1 MKSNF
6 NVEINFTRVYKENI
20 NAHPAIREAKCVAE
34 MFPAALSPIENDDL
48 FAGRFI
54 CSPGVDKIRGDWNPN
69 TEHITGIGF
78 LGLAAG
84 AGPSAGYYCHNEII
98 DHKIDALKP
107 SEDLITEL
115 AEIKKFWKTETIHYK
130 TRSAYSAEMEEALP
144 FDNWSDGKIAA
155 NPAHP
160 LYRMAGP
167 HWDWDK
173 LMLNGIPGL
182 KKLVSEYREKSEDK
196 KLFDG
201 ILMSL
206 DNICDVCKFYA
217 KQAEELAKLTEDKN
231 RKKELLSMKEVLLF
245 ITENKPETLRQA
257 MQLMMI
263 YAVVSGAYAFG
274 RMDEYFGDLY
284 VADLENKNLTEE
296 SALKLTQSVW
306 QIINDNGAPFDNR
319 IIIGGKGRRNEEN
332 ANRFAHIAIEATKT
346 VLVPLPQLTLR
357 FYRGQDDSLYEHAM
371 QSIGEGR
378 THPMLYNDDVNIPSV
393 QKAMNVSYEMAEQYL
408 PYGCGEYVIYK
419 KSFATPSGIFNILKI
434 LECVIRN
441 GREQLTD
448 RIVGIPK
455 GELNAF
461 PTFENLYEA
470 FEENVNYWCELM
482 AEQEKLEYDI
492 VAKEC
497 GFNLW
502 TLLFDNCLEEGKSV
516 FNGGLEHL
524 SGTLESYGQIN
535 AADAL
540 YAIKKLVYDEKK
552 ITADELIKAT
562 DADFVGYENI
572 QQMLFEV
579 PKYGN
584 DIDEVDQMVRRVHKT
599 VCLNT
604 LKQAEK
610 YGLDSYLIVVINN
623 GANTVLGRHT
633 LASPDGRKA
642 FTYMA
647 NGNNPQSGNDTNGV
661 TAFLNSLV
669 KFDTDIHAGAV
680 QNMKFGRE
688 MFSEKLYPKL
698 QALLSTYWK
707 KGGAQAMLTVL
718 NRDDLINAIKKPA
731 KYANL
736 MVRVGGWS
744 ARFVEIDKDIQQEI
758 LHRTFNG

>member
-6 NVEINFTRVYKENI
+6 NVEINFTRVYKDNI
-20 NAHPAIREAKCVAE
+20 DKHPAIREAKCIAE
-34 MFPAALSPIENDDL
+34 MFPTAMSPVENKDL
-48 FAGRFI
+48 FVGRFN
-54 CSPGVDKIRGDWNPN
+54 CSTGIDKIRGNWNPK
-69 TEHITGIGF
+69 EEFITGIGF

-84 AGPSAGYYCHNEII
+84 AGPSAGYYCHDEVI
-98 DHKIDALKP
+98 DQKIEALKP
-107 SEDLITEL
+107 SKEVIAQLT
-115 AEIKKFWKTETIHYK
+115 EIKEFWKTETIHYK
-130 TRSAYSAEMEEALP
+130 TRSAYSAEMQEALP
-144 FDNWSDGKIAA
+144 YDNWSDGKIAA

-173 LMLNGIPGL
+173 LILNGIPEL
-182 KKLVSEYREKSEDK
+182 KKLVCEYRKKSEDK
-196 KLFDG
+196 ELFTG

-206 DNICDVCKFYA
+206 DNVCDVCKFYA
-217 KQAEELAKLTEDKN
+217 KQLEELAESADCETRKQELTE
-231 RKKELLSMKEVLLF
+231 MKDVLLF
-245 ITENKPETLRQA
+245 IIDNKPKTLRQG
-257 MQLMMI
+257 MQLMLI

-274 RMDEYFGDLY
+274 RMDEYFGDLFE
-284 VADLENKNLTEE
+284 ADLNNGTLTDE
-296 SALKLTQSVW
+296 SALKLTQSLW

-332 ANRFAHIAIEATKT
+332 ANKFAHIAIEATRT
-346 VLVPLPQLTLR
+346 VKVPLPQLTLR
-357 FYRGQDDSLYEHAM
+357 FYKGQDESLYEHSM
-371 QSIGEGR
+371 LSISEGR

-393 QKAMNVSYEMAEQYL
+393 QKAMSVSYEMAEQYL
-408 PYGCGEYVIYK
+408 PYGCGEYVLYK
-419 KSFATPSGIFNILKI
+419 KSFATPSGVFNILKI

-441 GREQLTD
+441 GHERLTN
-448 RIVGIPK
+448 RTVGIQK
-455 GELNAF
+455 GELKDFA
-461 PTFENLYEA
+461 TFEDLYAA
-470 FEENVNYWCELM
+470 FAENVEYWCDMM
-482 AEQEKLEYDI
+482 AEQEKIEYDI

-535 AADAL
+535 AADSL
-540 YAIKKLVYDEKK
+540 YAIKKLVYDDKTISPNEL
-552 ITADELIKAT
+552 ITAL
-562 DADFVGYENI
+562 DADFVGFENI
-572 QQMLFEV
+572 QEMLLNI

-584 DIDEVDQMVRRVHKT
+584 DIEEIDQMVRRVHKT

-604 LKQAEK
+604 LKQAKK
-610 YGLDSYLIVVINN
+610 YGLDSYLIVIINN

-647 NGNNPQSGNDTNGV
+647 NGNNPQPGNDKKGV

-680 QNMKFGRE
+680 QNMKFGKE
-688 MFSEKLYPKL
+688 LFSKELYPKL
-698 QALLSTYWK
+698 KSLLNIYWK
-707 KGGAQAMLTVL
+707 KGGAQAMLTVV
-718 NRDDLINAIKKPA
+718 NKDDLINALKEPA

-744 ARFVEIDKDIQQEI
+744 ARFVEIDEDIQQEI
-758 LHRTFNG
+758 LHRTFNS